1 MASENKFAKQRHR
14 MVKQQLLNRGIHDQR
29 VLNAMRTVPRH
40 AFVPKK
46 EWTAAYEDR
55 PLPIGEGQTISQ
67 PYMVALMSQLLQ
79 LKGREKVLEIG
90 TGLGYQS
97 AVLGV
102 LADEVHSIERVDA
115 LARHAQSILKE
126 LEINNVFVHLGDGS
140 LGWAEEAPFDAI
152 IVTAAAPAVPPPL
165 LDQLAADGC
174 LVLPVGSPHRQILQ
188 KWWAVDG
195 DFQHEDQSP
204 VAFVPLI
211 GEHGWKGRS

>member
-1 MASENKFAKQRHR
+1 MKT
-14 MVKQQLLNRGIHDQR
+14 
-29 VLNAMRTVPRH
+29 VL
-40 AFVPKK
+40 F
-46 EWTAAYEDR
+46 
-55 PLPIGEGQTISQ
+55 PLEGQTISQ

-165 LDQLAADGC
+165 LDQLAAGGC